1 MELQVL
7 NKILQIIGIPHLALL
22 SVIFG
27 MMLLSF
33 PFGLFVIF
41 NTDIG
46 DDINFQYPLSGLDIF
61 KEIDHIIPSSIEIGD
76 VFIVLWS
83 IYAILFAI
91 AMFGPDKG
99 FLKTLSITLSHGKS
113 EIKSNHMITITK
125 WFSILI
131 LISIAIDLIQ
141 QGFGIVT
148 VPPHVDNDLAQ
159 FLYVSMSPIVEEFGF
174 RVLLIGLPLFVFYSH
189 KLSVTHF
196 FKSLWNPNNNL
207 HIYDFRKA
215 LFLIVLVGIFFGLA
229 HIMTGEPWS
238 EGKFAQ
244 ATASGIILGW
254 LYFRFGLI
262 PAILVHWGT
271 NYFIFS
277 YANFVSQINETTID
291 VAFSHPLINTM
302 EFLFL
307 ISGIFSASILLINY
321 FILKKEQKLKIE

>member
-1 MELQVL
+1 MQVS

-33 PFGLFVIF
+33 PFGLFVVF
-41 NTDIG
+41 DTDIG
-46 DDINFQYPLSGLDIF
+46 DDINFQYPLNNLDIF
-61 KEIDHIIPSSIEIGD
+61 KEIGYLIPFDIEIGD
-76 VFIVLWS
+76 IFIVLWS
-83 IYAILFAI
+83 IYAILFTI

-99 FLKTLSITLSHGKS
+99 FLKTLSTHLSNEKL
-113 EIKSNHMITITK
+113 ETKSNYMIAITK
-125 WFSILI
+125 WYSILI
-131 LISIAIDLIQ
+131 LISIIIDFIQ

-148 VPPHVDNDLAQ
+148 VPPPVDNDLTQ
-159 FLYVSMSPIVEEFGF
+159 FLYVSLSPIVEELGF
-174 RVLLIGLPLFVFYSH
+174 RVILIGLPLFVFYSH
-189 KLSVTHF
+189 KLSLKHF
-196 FKSLWNPNNNL
+196 FKYLWNPNSNL
-207 HIYDFRKA
+207 HIYNFRKI

-262 PAILVHWGT
+262 SAILVHWGT

-277 YANFVSQINETTID
+277 YANFVSQINEITIEA
-291 VAFSHPLINTM
+291 AFSHPLINTM
-302 EFLFL
+302 EMLFL
-307 ISGIFSASILLINY
+307 ISGVFSISVLLITY
-321 FILKKEQKLKIE
+321 FNSKKEQKLKIE

>member
-1 MELQVL
+1 MP
-7 NKILQIIGIPHLALL
+7 NKILQIIGIPHFALL

-33 PFGLFVIF
+33 PFGLFVVF
-41 NTDIG
+41 DTDIG
-46 DDINFQYPLSGLDIF
+46 DDINFQYPLNRLDIF
-61 KEIDHIIPSSIEIGD
+61 KEIRYLIPFDIEVGD

-83 IYAILFAI
+83 VYAILFTV
-91 AMFGPDKG
+91 AMFGPDRG
-99 FLKTLSITLSHGKS
+99 FLKTLSANLSNGKL
-113 EIKSNHMITITK
+113 ETKSNYMIAITK

-131 LISIAIDLIQ
+131 LISVIIDFIQ

-148 VPPHVDNDLAQ
+148 VPPPVDNDLTQ
-159 FLYVSMSPIVEEFGF
+159 FLYVSLSPIIEELGF
-174 RVLLIGLPLFVFYSH
+174 RVVLIGLPLFVFYSH
-189 KLSVTHF
+189 KLSIKHF
-196 FKSLWNPNNNL
+196 FKSLWNPNRNL
-207 HIYDFRKA
+207 HIYDFRKI

-277 YANFVSQINETTID
+277 YANFVSQINEITIEA
-291 VAFSHPLINTM
+291 AFSHPLINTM
-302 EFLFL
+302 ELLFL
-307 ISGIFSASILLINY
+307 ISGIFSISVLLITY
-321 FILKKEQKLKIE
+321 FNSKKEQKLKIE

>member
-1 MELQVL
+1 MQVS
-7 NKILQIIGIPHLALL
+7 NKILQIIGIPHFALL

-33 PFGLFVIF
+33 PFGVFVVF

-46 DDINFQYPLSGLDIF
+46 DDINFQYPLNNLDIF
-61 KEIDHIIPSSIEIGD
+61 KELGYLTPFDIEIGD

-83 IYAILFAI
+83 IYAILFTI

-99 FLKTLSITLSHGKS
+99 FLKALSTNLSHEKL
-113 EIKSNHMITITK
+113 ETKSNYMITITK

-131 LISIAIDLIQ
+131 LMSIIIDFIQ

-148 VPPHVDNDLAQ
+148 VPPSVDNNLAQ
-159 FLYVSMSPIVEEFGF
+159 FLYVSLSPIVEEIGF
-174 RVLLIGLPLFVFYSH
+174 RVILIGLPLFVFYSH
-189 KLSVTHF
+189 KLSIKHF
-196 FKSLWNPNNNL
+196 FKSIWNPNRNL
-207 HIYDFRKA
+207 HIYDSRKI

-229 HIMTGEPWS
+229 HIIAGEPWS

-244 ATASGIILGW
+244 ATVSGIILGW

-262 PAILVHWGT
+262 TAILVHWGT

-277 YANFVSQINETTID
+277 YANFVSQTNEMTIEA
-291 VAFSHPLINTM
+291 AFSHPLINTM
-302 EFLFL
+302 EMLFL
-307 ISGIFSASILLINY
+307 ISGIFSVSVLLITY
-321 FILKKEQKLKIE
+321 FNSKKEQTLKIE

>member
-1 MELQVL
+1 M
-7 NKILQIIGIPHLALL
+7 ALL

-33 PFGLFVIF
+33 PFGVFVVF

-46 DDINFQYPLSGLDIF
+46 DDINFQYPLNNLDIF
-61 KEIDHIIPSSIEIGD
+61 KELGYLTPFDIEIGD
-76 VFIVLWS
+76 VFIILWS
-83 IYAILFAI
+83 IYAILFTI

-99 FLKTLSITLSHGKS
+99 FLKALSANLSHEKL
-113 EIKSNHMITITK
+113 ETKSNYMITITK

-131 LISIAIDLIQ
+131 LMSIIIDFIQ

-148 VPPHVDNDLAQ
+148 VPPSVDNNLAQ
-159 FLYVSMSPIVEEFGF
+159 FLYVSMSPIVEELGF
-174 RVLLIGLPLFVFYSH
+174 RVILIGLPLFVFYSH
-189 KLSVTHF
+189 KLSIKHF
-196 FKSLWNPNNNL
+196 FKSIWNPNRNL
-207 HIYDFRKA
+207 HIYDSRKT

-244 ATASGIILGW
+244 ATVSGIILGW

-262 PAILVHWGT
+262 TAILVHWGT

-277 YANFVSQINETTID
+277 YANFVSQINEMTIEA
-291 VAFSHPLINTM
+291 AFSHPLINTM
-302 EFLFL
+302 EMLFL
-307 ISGIFSASILLINY
+307 ISGIFSVFVLLITY
-321 FILKKEQKLKIE
+321 FNSKKEQTLKIE

>member
-1 MELQVL
+1 M
-7 NKILQIIGIPHLALL
+7 ALL

-33 PFGLFVIF
+33 PFGVFVVF

-46 DDINFQYPLSGLDIF
+46 DDINFQYPLNNLDIF
-61 KEIDHIIPSSIEIGD
+61 KELGYLTPFDIEIGD

-83 IYAILFAI
+83 IYAILFTI

-99 FLKTLSITLSHGKS
+99 FLKALSANLSHEKL
-113 EIKSNHMITITK
+113 ETKSNYMITITK

-131 LISIAIDLIQ
+131 LISIIIDFIQ

-148 VPPHVDNDLAQ
+148 VPPSVDNNLAQ
-159 FLYVSMSPIVEEFGF
+159 FLYVSMSPIIEELGF
-174 RVLLIGLPLFVFYSH
+174 RVILIGLPLFVFYSH
-189 KLSVTHF
+189 KISINHF
-196 FKSLWNPNNNL
+196 FKSIWNPNRNL
-207 HIYDFRKA
+207 HIYDFRKT

-244 ATASGIILGW
+244 AAVSGIILGW

-262 PAILVHWGT
+262 TAILVHWGI

-277 YANFVSQINETTID
+277 YAHFVSQINEITIEA
-291 VAFSHPLINTM
+291 AFLHPLINTM
-302 EFLFL
+302 EILFL
-307 ISGIFSASILLINY
+307 ISGIFSISVLLITY
-321 FILKKEQKLKIE
+321 FNSKKERTLKIE

>member
-1 MELQVL
+1 LQVS

-33 PFGLFVIF
+33 PFGVFVVF

-46 DDINFQYPLSGLDIF
+46 DDINFQYPLNNLDIF
-61 KEIDHIIPSSIEIGD
+61 KELGYLTPFDIEIGD

-83 IYAILFAI
+83 IYAILFTI

-99 FLKTLSITLSHGKS
+99 FLKALSANLSHEKL
-113 EIKSNHMITITK
+113 ETKSNYMITITK

-131 LISIAIDLIQ
+131 LISIIIDFIQ

-148 VPPHVDNDLAQ
+148 VPPSVDNNLAQ
-159 FLYVSMSPIVEEFGF
+159 FLYVSMSPIIEELGF
-174 RVLLIGLPLFVFYSH
+174 RVILIGLPLFVFYSH
-189 KLSVTHF
+189 KISIKHF
-196 FKSLWNPNNNL
+196 FKSIWNPNRNL
-207 HIYDFRKA
+207 HIYDFRKT

-244 ATASGIILGW
+244 AAVSGIILGW

-262 PAILVHWGT
+262 TAILVHWGI

-277 YANFVSQINETTID
+277 YAHFVSQINEITIEA
-291 VAFSHPLINTM
+291 AFLHPLINTM
-302 EFLFL
+302 EILFL
-307 ISGIFSASILLINY
+307 ISGIFSISVLLITY
-321 FILKKEQKLKIE
+321 FNSKKERTLKIE

>member
-1 MELQVL
+1 M
-7 NKILQIIGIPHLALL
+7 ALL

-33 PFGLFVIF
+33 PFGVFVVF

-46 DDINFQYPLSGLDIF
+46 DDINFQYPLNNLDIF
-61 KEIDHIIPSSIEIGD
+61 KELGYLTPFDIEIGD

-83 IYAILFAI
+83 IYAILFTI

-99 FLKTLSITLSHGKS
+99 FLKALSANLSHEKL
-113 EIKSNHMITITK
+113 ETKSNYMITITK

-131 LISIAIDLIQ
+131 LMSIIIDFIQ

-148 VPPHVDNDLAQ
+148 VPPSVDNNLAQ
-159 FLYVSMSPIVEEFGF
+159 FLYVSMSPIIEELGF
-174 RVLLIGLPLFVFYSH
+174 RVILIGLPLFVFYSH
-189 KLSVTHF
+189 KISIKHF
-196 FKSLWNPNNNL
+196 FKSIWNPNRNL
-207 HIYDFRKA
+207 HIYDFRKT

-244 ATASGIILGW
+244 AAVSGIILGW

-262 PAILVHWGT
+262 TAILVHWGI

-277 YANFVSQINETTID
+277 YAHFVSQINEITIEA
-291 VAFSHPLINTM
+291 AFLHPLINTM
-302 EFLFL
+302 EILFL
-307 ISGIFSASILLINY
+307 ISGIFSISVLLITY
-321 FILKKEQKLKIE
+321 FNSKKERTLKIE

>member
-1 MELQVL
+1 
-7 NKILQIIGIPHLALL
+7 
-22 SVIFG
+22 

-33 PFGLFVIF
+33 PFGVFVVF

-46 DDINFQYPLSGLDIF
+46 DDINFQYPLNNLDIF
-61 KEIDHIIPSSIEIGD
+61 KELGYLTPFDIEIGD

-83 IYAILFAI
+83 IYAILFTI

-99 FLKTLSITLSHGKS
+99 FLKALSANLSHEKL
-113 EIKSNHMITITK
+113 ETKSNYMITITK

-131 LISIAIDLIQ
+131 LMSIIIDFIQ

-148 VPPHVDNDLAQ
+148 VPPSVDNNLAQ
-159 FLYVSMSPIVEEFGF
+159 FLYVSLSPIVEELGF
-174 RVLLIGLPLFVFYSH
+174 RVILIGLPLFVFYSH
-189 KLSVTHF
+189 KLSIKHF
-196 FKSLWNPNNNL
+196 FKSIWNPNRNL
-207 HIYDFRKA
+207 HIYDFRKT

-244 ATASGIILGW
+244 ATVSGIILGW

-262 PAILVHWGT
+262 TAILVHWGT

-277 YANFVSQINETTID
+277 YANFVSQINEMTIEA
-291 VAFSHPLINTM
+291 AFSHPLINTM
-302 EFLFL
+302 EMLFL
-307 ISGIFSASILLINY
+307 ISGIFSVSVLLITY
-321 FILKKEQKLKIE
+321 FNSKKEQTLKIE

>member
-1 MELQVL
+1 MQVP
-7 NKILQIIGIPHLALL
+7 NNILQIIGIPHFALL

-33 PFGLFVIF
+33 PFGLFVVF
-41 NTDIG
+41 DTDIG
-46 DDINFQYPLSGLDIF
+46 DDINFQYPLNSLDIF
-61 KEIDHIIPSSIEIGD
+61 KEIRYLIPFDIEIGD

-83 IYAILFAI
+83 IYAILFTI

-99 FLKTLSITLSHGKS
+99 FLKTLSANLSNGKL
-113 EIKSNHMITITK
+113 ETKSNYMIAITK

-131 LISIAIDLIQ
+131 LISVIIDFIQ

-148 VPPHVDNDLAQ
+148 VPPPVDNDLTQ
-159 FLYVSMSPIVEEFGF
+159 FLYVSLSPIVEELGF
-174 RVLLIGLPLFVFYSH
+174 RVILIGLPLFVFYSH
-189 KLSVTHF
+189 KLSIKHF
-196 FKSLWNPNNNL
+196 FKSLWNPNRNL
-207 HIYDFRKA
+207 HIYDFRKI

-254 LYFRFGLI
+254 LYFRFGLM

-277 YANFVSQINETTID
+277 YANFVSQINEITIEA
-291 VAFSHPLINTM
+291 AFSHPLINTM
-302 EFLFL
+302 EMLFL
-307 ISGIFSASILLINY
+307 ISGIFSISVLLITY
-321 FILKKEQKLKIE
+321 FNSKKEQKLKIE

>member
-1 MELQVL
+1 M
-7 NKILQIIGIPHLALL
+7 ALL

-33 PFGLFVIF
+33 PFGLFVVF
-41 NTDIG
+41 DTDIG
-46 DDINFQYPLSGLDIF
+46 NDVNFQYPLNSLDIF
-61 KEIDHIIPSSIEIGD
+61 QEILYLIPFDIEIGD

-83 IYAILFAI
+83 IYAILFTI
-91 AMFGPDKG
+91 SMFGPDKG
-99 FLKTLSITLSHGKS
+99 FLKTLSTSLNNGKL
-113 EIKSNHMITITK
+113 ETKSNYMIAITK

-131 LISIAIDLIQ
+131 LISIIIDFIQ

-148 VPPHVDNDLAQ
+148 IPPPVDNDLTQ
-159 FLYVSMSPIVEEFGF
+159 FLYVSLSPIFEELAF
-174 RVLLIGLPLFVFYSH
+174 RVILIGLPLFVFYSH
-189 KLSVTHF
+189 KLSLKHF
-196 FKSLWNPNNNL
+196 FKSLWNPNCNL
-207 HIYDFRKA
+207 HIYDFRKI

-271 NYFIFS
+271 NYFVFS
-277 YANFVSQINETTID
+277 YANFVSQINEITIEA
-291 VAFSHPLINTM
+291 AFSHPLINTM
-302 EFLFL
+302 EILFL
-307 ISGIFSASILLINY
+307 ISGIFSISVLLITY
-321 FILKKEQKLKIE
+321 FNSKKEQKLKIE

>member
-1 MELQVL
+1 
-7 NKILQIIGIPHLALL
+7 
-22 SVIFG
+22 

-33 PFGLFVIF
+33 PFGVFVVF

-46 DDINFQYPLSGLDIF
+46 DDINFQYPLNNLDIF
-61 KEIDHIIPSSIEIGD
+61 QEIGYLTPFDIEIGD

-83 IYAILFAI
+83 IYAILFTI

-99 FLKTLSITLSHGKS
+99 FLKTLSANLSHGKL
-113 EIKSNHMITITK
+113 ETKSNYMIAITK

-131 LISIAIDLIQ
+131 LISIIIDFIQ

-148 VPPHVDNDLAQ
+148 VPPSVDNNLAQ
-159 FLYVSMSPIVEEFGF
+159 FLYVSLSPIVEELGF
-174 RVLLIGLPLFVFYSH
+174 RVILIGLPLFVFYSH
-189 KLSVTHF
+189 KLSLKHF
-196 FKSLWNPNNNL
+196 FKSLWNPNRNL
-207 HIYDFRKA
+207 HIYDFKKT

-244 ATASGIILGW
+244 ATTSGIILGW

-262 PAILVHWGT
+262 AAILVHWGT

-277 YANFVSQINETTID
+277 YANFVSQINEITIEA
-291 VAFSHPLINTM
+291 AFSHPLINTM
-302 EFLFL
+302 EILFL
-307 ISGIFSASILLINY
+307 ISGIFSVSVLLITY
-321 FILKKEQKLKIE
+321 FNSKKEQKLKIE